1 MFKGE
6 RMSLENRKILQE
18 TISFD
23 NTGRFALIFDNR
35 GFIAKRAIEG
45 DFDNPSVSIK
55 ITSFS
60 YNNKTTFRYTNDFLN
75 TEIWKPQCFTSDYKK
90 KYPNH
95 PIYEKDH
102 EENAF
107 YTYLDSEES
116 KCVSD
121 ILAMKKKLC
130 GVNFDDRT
138 EERVI
143 YTPEK

>member
-1 MFKGE
+1 
-6 RMSLENRKILQE
+6 MSLENRKILRE

-23 NTGRFALIFDNR
+23 STGRFALLFDNR
-35 GFIAKRAIEG
+35 GFIATNDFPEG
-45 DFDNPSVSIK
+45 LDGPWIVEIRSI
-55 ITSFS
+55 S
-60 YNNKTTFRYTNDFLN
+60 YKNKTTFRYVMDGNN
-75 TEIWKPQCFTSDYKK
+75 WIPHCFTSDYKK

-121 ILAMKKKLC
+121 ILAMKRKLDN
-130 GVNFDDRT
+130 VNFDDRT

-143 YTPEK
+143 V

>member
-1 MFKGE
+1 
-6 RMSLENRKILQE
+6 MSLENRKILQE

-23 NTGRFALIFDNR
+23 HKGRFALLFDNR
-35 GFIAKRAIEG
+35 GFVAKYILPENLEGPWFIEI
-45 DFDNPSVSIK
+45 VSY
-55 ITSFS
+55 S
-60 YNNKTTFRYTNDFLN
+60 YDYRTTFRYTTDFRN
-75 TEIWKPQCFTSDYKK
+75 WTPQCFTSNYKS
-90 KYPNH
+90 KYPNR

-102 EENAF
+102 EVNDF
-107 YTYLDSEES
+107 YTFLDSEES

-130 GVNFDDRT
+130 SVNFDDMT

>member
-1 MFKGE
+1 MLEGE

-23 NTGRFALIFDNR
+23 SKCRFALLFDNR
-35 GFIAKRAIEG
+35 GFIAINLPDMDGPWIVEIR
-45 DFDNPSVSIK
+45 SI
-55 ITSFS
+55 S
-60 YNNKTTFRYTNDFLN
+60 YKNKTTFRYVIDGNN
-75 TEIWKPQCFTSDYKK
+75 WIPHCFTSDYKI

-130 GVNFDDRT
+130 GVNFDNRT

-143 YTPEK
+143 YTPEI